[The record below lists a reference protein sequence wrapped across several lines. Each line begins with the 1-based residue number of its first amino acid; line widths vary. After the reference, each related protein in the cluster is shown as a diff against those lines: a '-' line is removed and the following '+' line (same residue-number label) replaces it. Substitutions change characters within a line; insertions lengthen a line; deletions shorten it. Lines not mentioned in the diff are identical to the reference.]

1 MYIMNAAGLTD
12 TGKIRKNN
20 EDNFIVD
27 IPLLIVAD
35 GMGGAVGGEI
45 ASSIAVKTISE
56 SLRNISYTT
65 DSETTEAVK
74 QAIIKADSEIKE
86 QTYQN
91 PDLKGMGTTIV
102 TALHLDTRVLMAN
115 IGDSRAYLITG
126 TFMGPASSSEN
137 AQSVTDSFAQTAVL
151 EAINLDEKRPF
162 PGSIS
167 RITEDH
173 SVVMELVRSGII
185 EEHEIRTHPL
195 RNRITKCAGSA
206 NNNEPDVFWHDIN
219 EGDMLV
225 MCSDGLWEM
234 VHDDII
240 FAIASSSK
248 NLEEACKRLIDA
260 ANDAGGSD
268 NITVINIL
276 PENIGFIVVCASGAL
291 CYTVAKGMCPDFM
304 FLNYT

>member
-1 MYIMNAAGLTD
+1 MYLMNAAGLTD

-20 EDNFIVD
+20 EDNFFVD
-27 IPLLIVAD
+27 NPLLIVAD

-56 SLRNISYTT
+56 SLKNITYTT
-65 DSETTEAVK
+65 DSEIAEALK
-74 QAIIKADSEIKE
+74 QALIKADSEIKE

-102 TALHLDTRVLMAN
+102 TALHIDTRVLIAN

-126 TFMGPASSSEN
+126 TFMALAPSSEN
-137 AQSVTDSFAQTAVL
+137 AKPVTDSFAETAIFK
-151 EAINLDEKRPF
+151 AIDLDEKKPF
-162 PGSIS
+162 PGNIS

-195 RNRITKCAGSA
+195 RNRITKCAGST
-206 NNNEPDVFWHDIN
+206 NNNEPDIFWQDITD
-219 EGDMLV
+219 GDVLV

-234 VHDDII
+234 VHEDII
-240 FAIASSSK
+240 YAIVTSSK
-248 NLEEACKRLIDA
+248 NLEETCKRLIDA

-268 NITVINIL
+268 NITV
-276 PENIGFIVVCASGAL
+276 VTAQ
-291 CYTVAKGMCPDFM
+291 
-304 FLNYT
+304 FLKE